1 MAAILEKLRG
11 GALASLKMA
20 EAPFEQSFKGGA
32 LLVPDAVE
40 PVPKGERQKQLKSAK
55 AKLKKNPLEQMF

>member
-1 MAAILEKLRG
+1 MAAILEALRG

-32 LLVPDAVE
+32 LLGFPIPDIAAS
-40 PVPKGERQKQLKSAK
+40 RHD
-55 AKLKKNPLEQMF
+55 